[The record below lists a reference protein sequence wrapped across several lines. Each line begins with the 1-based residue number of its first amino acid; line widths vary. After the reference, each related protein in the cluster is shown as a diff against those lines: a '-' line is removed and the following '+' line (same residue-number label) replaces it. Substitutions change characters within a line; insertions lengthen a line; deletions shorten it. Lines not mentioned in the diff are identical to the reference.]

1 MVDLFLDVFIFELY
15 TFPVLATL
23 ISIFSLLFTGRP
35 AAHVSSALFA
45 PWYIKAAAINLN
57 GAHDITISGKSIVGG
72 NVPCITLQ
80 NCYNIHITGNR
91 LSNTKAVGIYLY
103 NCKNITVDHNYIT
116 NVSSGVYADQS
127 PDGGI
132 EVIHNEFY
140 NMQGPF
146 PRGQFVQFNNVN
158 GRGNSISYNVG
169 ENILGK
175 SYAEDAISLY
185 KSNGT
190 ANSPILINGNRIR
203 GGGPSPSGGGIM
215 LGDNGGSYQLATN
228 NILVNPGQYGMA
240 ISGGHHNSIINN
252 TIFGSRQ
259 PFTNVGI
266 YVSSTAGYTV
276 ANVQVSGNQVCFYN
290 KKNYQ
295 NNCWLAPG
303 TAKPAGW
310 DDANQWGAKL
320 DASILPVTLFSL
332 PNRNHPR

>member
-1 MVDLFLDVFIFELY
+1 MLAPVY
-15 TFPVLATL
+15 T
-23 ISIFSLLFTGRP
+23 
-35 AAHVSSALFA
+35 
-45 PWYIKAAAINLN
+45 KAAAITLN

-80 NCYNIHITGNR
+80 NCYNVHITGNK
-91 LSNTKAVGIYLY
+91 LSNAKAVGVYLY

-127 PDGGI
+127 VTGGI
-132 EVIHNEFY
+132 VVTYNEFY

-158 GRGNSISYNVG
+158 GKGNAISFNVG

-185 KSNGT
+185 ESNGT
-190 ANSPILINGNRIR
+190 ADSPILINGNRIR

-228 NILVNPGQYGMA
+228 NTLVNPGQYGMA
-240 ISGGHHNSIINN
+240 IAGGDHNSIVNN
-252 TIFGSRQ
+252 TIFGAQQS
-259 PFTNVGI
+259 FTNVGI
-266 YVSSTAGYTV
+266 YVSNTGKNTV
-276 ANVQVSGNQVCFYN
+276 SNARVSGNQVCFYN
-290 KKNYQ
+290 KVNYQ

-303 TAKPAGW
+303 TAKPDGW
-310 DDANQWGAKL
+310 DDTNQWGTKL
-320 DASILPVTLFSL
+320 DASILPATLF
-332 PNRNHPR
+332 